1 MNEDYDRLK
10 AGIFGIRSREKID
23 KEIGPNGDIGK
34 KQNYERKNLAT
45 FSLEIYK
52 QIGKMTT

>member
-23 KEIGPNGDIGK
+23 KEIGPNGDIEK
-34 KQNYERKNLAT
+34 NRTRKEKILRL
-45 FSLEIYK
+45 FL
-52 QIGKMTT
+52 